1 MLKVKVKASQITN
14 LTDARYFAAWEVEWL
29 GFNFDKGSEHYILPQ
44 NMKAIKEWVEGVKV
58 VGEFSFASAEDIN
71 EAVELLDLNAVQV
84 GMFTEV
90 SVLEKITAAPIIKEV
105 VISAEVDEASLDN
118 HLEKYAPHV
127 ESFLLSFEKSGTSW
141 EMLKNGESQ
150 IGNVLV
156 PTLENLCKKYKIILS
171 INLTQDSLDEI
182 LTIPN
187 LHALNVK
194 GGEEEKVGVK
204 SFDELDEIFESL
216 EILV

>member
-29 GFNFDKGSEHYILPQ
+29 GFNFDQGSEHYILPQ
-44 NMKAIKEWVEGVKV
+44 NMKAIKEWVEGVQV

-71 EAVELLDLNAVQV
+71 EAVELLELNAVQV

-90 SVLEKITAAPIIKEV
+90 PVLEKITAAPIIKEV
-105 VISAEVDEASLDN
+105 VISPEVDEVSLEN
-118 HLEKYAPHV
+118 HLEQCAPHV
-127 ESFLLSFEKSGTSW
+127 EYFLLSFEKNGTTW

-150 IGNVLV
+150 VGNVF
-156 PTLENLCKKYKIILS
+156 LEKLCGKYKIILS
-171 INLTQDSLDEI
+171 INLSQDSLDEI
-182 LTIPN
+182 LAIPN
-187 LHALNVK
+187 LYALNVK

-204 SFDELDEIFESL
+204 SFDELDEIFEAL